1 MGRRGRTRLGLRPLG
16 NPDSWDAHADSLL
29 TSVLDQLPEGLTDAE
44 FGYDLRNTR
53 LAALGEERGWH
64 SIGTNHVYVA
74 DDAAAV
80 TWPRNVPRIREVTAD
95 DLADLTTLHGL
106 EFPGTYAT
114 ARQLIEDPGKITI
127 VAEDAAGQPIGYA
140 SGHIEPDGEGY
151 VDFMAVCPDARGL
164 GDGRRLLAA
173 VCQEVLQRSR
183 VRRVNLTVDTR
194 RRPAIQLYEAFGF
207 SRVASIGGHRS
218 VKPPAHAGL
227 AHGVGLLLFCVG
239 RRRGGT
245 SPPTGQGW
253 GHEQRGSV
261 SRGVPSRGR
270 NWPGSPGPAGDLRG
284 RRLHPRALP
293 RLLADAGYVVH
304 APALYDRLP
313 TTPVFDEAAEATTSC
328 KGVNASMELPWE
340 PHSPTL
346 LPLWTPSARPPR

>member
-1 MGRRGRTRLGLRPLG
+1 MSHTAADVTELITFISRQQADPATATCYLGETRAGITEELADLDQDWTETVRTVRDAHGNLIGAALGEWDAEVGRAWVYGPWAT
-16 NPDSWDAHADSLL
+16 PDSWDAHADSLL

-218 VKPPAHAGL
+218 VKPQPTPA
-227 AHGVGLLLFCVG
+227 
-239 RRRGGT
+239 
-245 SPPTGQGW
+245 
-253 GHEQRGSV
+253 
-261 SRGVPSRGR
+261 
-270 NWPGSPGPAGDLRG
+270 
-284 RRLHPRALP
+284 
-293 RLLADAGYVVH
+293 
-304 APALYDRLP
+304 
-313 TTPVFDEAAEATTSC
+313 
-328 KGVNASMELPWE
+328 
-340 PHSPTL
+340 
-346 LPLWTPSARPPR
+346 